1 MWWWVDAMKTRS
13 LAIFLLLGVLAA
25 CGFQP
30 RGAQQLP
37 PELKEMQLV
46 VTPPEPR
53 FVASLERSLA
63 VAGVKVVERA
73 GVYSLHATTPEP
85 ALRNVAL
92 DRGAR
97 SAEQEMRLEMQFE
110 LRDGN
115 GDTVFGPR
123 LLSASRVY
131 AYDPNSV
138 IAKLDEEKII
148 RQELQENL
156 VGQLVRQLGRIDAKM
171 LAR

>member
-1 MWWWVDAMKTRS
+1 MNTRLILLFTVS
-13 LAIFLLLGVLAA
+13 LALAA
-25 CGFQP
+25 CGWQP

-37 PELKEMQLV
+37 PELKEIQLV

-53 FVASLERSLA
+53 FVARLERSLTLS
-63 VAGVKVVERA
+63 GVKVVERA
-73 GVYSLHATTPEP
+73 GTYSLHATTPQP
-85 ALRNVAL
+85 TLRNVAL

-110 LRDGN
+110 LRNGN

-123 LLSASRVY
+123 VLSASRVY

-138 IAKLDEEKII
+138 IAKFDEEKII
-148 RQELQENL
+148 RQELQESL
-156 VGQLVRQLGRIDAKM
+156 VGQLFRQLGRIDAKM
-171 LAR
+171 LVR

>member
-1 MWWWVDAMKTRS
+1 MSTR
-13 LAIFLLLGVLAA
+13 LILLFTVALTLTA
-25 CGFQP
+25 CGWQP

-46 VTPPEPR
+46 VSPPDPR
-53 FVASLERSLA
+53 FVARLERALA
-63 VAGVKVVERA
+63 LSGVKVVERA
-73 GVYSLHATTPEP
+73 GAYSLHATTPEP
-85 ALRNVAL
+85 TLRNVAL

-97 SAEQEMRLEMQFE
+97 SAEQEMRLDMQFE
-110 LRDGN
+110 LRN
-115 GDTVFGPR
+115 GDGETVFGPR
-123 LLSASRVY
+123 VLSASRVY

-156 VGQLVRQLGRIDAKM
+156 VGQLFRQLGRIDAKM